1 MQIPALFSAVPA
13 VLNSGLRLIGVDI
26 SAGIGE
32 SSPEPADARGVD
44 QKQTE
49 AVDLSSITPDAFSE
63 LIDRL
68 RASGELPAD
77 GYRELLG
84 VRLELD
90 RARAPRDE
98 PVDVVALLQAKL
110 ASQQQLES
118 SGSDA
123 SDLTKRQLQWLD
135 SLGTAKGINA
145 LA

>member
-1 MQIPALFSAVPA
+1 MQIPGLFSAVPA

-26 SAGIGE
+26 SGGIGE
-32 SSPEPADARGVD
+32 SSPEPAETDGPK
-44 QKQTE
+44 KQSAE
-49 AVDLSSITPDAFSE
+49 AVDLTSITPDEFSE

-90 RARAPRDE
+90 RARTPHDE
-98 PVDVVALLQAKL
+98 PVDIVSLMQAKL
-110 ASQQQLES
+110 AGQQRLET

-123 SDLTKRQLQWLD
+123 SELTKRQLQWLD
-135 SLGTAKGINA
+135 TIGTAKGINA